1 MTFLS
6 NLEVGE
12 LVYVKDISSSSGWG
26 IVISRREIALSDE
39 SCKMVDW
46 LVLFNGKIFVCG
58 PNDLERKLYYAEHN
72 VNEEMV
78 SKSG

>member
-1 MTFLS
+1 MVILS

-12 LVYVKDISSSSGWG
+12 LVYVRDIDKSSGWG
-26 IVISRREIALSDE
+26 IVLSRRETVLSNE

-46 LVLFNGKIFVCG
+46 LVLFKGKIFVCSRT
-58 PNDLERKLYYAEHN
+58 DLERKLSYNEQFI
-72 VNEEMV
+72 NEEMV